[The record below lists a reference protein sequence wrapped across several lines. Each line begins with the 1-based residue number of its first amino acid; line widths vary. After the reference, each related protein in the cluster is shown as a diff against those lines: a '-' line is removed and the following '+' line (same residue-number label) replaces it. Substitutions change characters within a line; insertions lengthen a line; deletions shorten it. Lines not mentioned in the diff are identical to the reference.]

1 MKEKELLVVIK
12 KDNSGKM
19 ESENVS
25 NASNNSANLPE
36 KVESNPVT
44 IVSTKEEIVE
54 KVKEA
59 ATSEELQELE
69 EIFSLSLT
77 KSEIARLAKQDELL
91 DLVLKE
97 AANRIKH
104 NPGNLSTKDL
114 LDYMNALQGNL
125 DKIRK
130 SRASDE
136 SQVGP
141 ITNVHNEVT
150 VNMTGDGLNR
160 DSQNKVMDL
169 VSDLIRQA
177 QQAEVLES
185 EVTDVVTSDNI
196 EEISEEKGVD
206 EKDD

>member
-1 MKEKELLVVIK
+1 M
-12 KDNSGKM
+12 
-19 ESENVS
+19 
-25 NASNNSANLPE
+25 
-36 KVESNPVT
+36 
-44 IVSTKEEIVE
+44 
-54 KVKEA
+54 
-59 ATSEELQELE
+59 
-69 EIFSLSLT
+69 T

-141 ITNVHNEVT
+141 ITDVHNEVT

>member
-1 MKEKELLVVIK
+1 MAEKELLVVIK
-12 KDNSGKM
+12 KENPGTQTSGT
-19 ESENVS
+19 VS
-25 NASNNSANLPE
+25 NAQNSSANLPE

-44 IVSTKEEIVE
+44 LISTKEEIVE
-54 KVKEA
+54 KVQEA
-59 ATSEELQELE
+59 ATGEELKELE
-69 EIFSLSLT
+69 ELFSLSLT

-91 DLVLKE
+91 DLILKE
-97 AANRIKH
+97 AGNRIKK

-125 DKIRK
+125 DKVRK
-130 SRASDE
+130 SKNSDE

-160 DSQNKVMDL
+160 DSQNRVMDL

-177 QQAEVLES
+177 QQAEVLEP
-185 EVTDVVTSDNI
+185 EAVEAVASDNI
-196 EEISEEKGVD
+196 EEISEEKGVE